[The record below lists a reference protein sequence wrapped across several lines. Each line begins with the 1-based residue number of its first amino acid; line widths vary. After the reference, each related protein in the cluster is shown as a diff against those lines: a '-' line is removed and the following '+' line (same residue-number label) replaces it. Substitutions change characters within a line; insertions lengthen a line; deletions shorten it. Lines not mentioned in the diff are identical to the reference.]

1 MKRLLLLALGVLALG
16 TAVAARGMISSGSRT
31 TPSDAQ
37 TPVQTPTPTPTP
49 SPTPTPGSQ
58 PDEGI
63 PITNEKVKT
72 VCGDCHKTD
81 DKGRMSRISFRR
93 TTPEGW
99 QETIRRMVTLNKA
112 EIEPADAREI
122 VKYLADNL
130 GLAPEETKPA
140 YFETERRLIDFKY
153 TANSDTESICSSCH
167 SMGRVMLQR
176 RTGKEWDLV
185 LAMHRGWY
193 PLVDTQVFR
202 RFGPP
207 SSEPGPD
214 GRPPD
219 NRHPMDKALAH
230 LKPTFPFTTPEW
242 TSWSASMRSP
252 RLEGTWLLSGYDPGA
267 GPIFGTVKITSN
279 SAAADEFTTE
289 TTYQY
294 SRSGRTVTRSGRSV
308 IYAAHQWR
316 GRTTVGGDNATS
328 LREVME
334 VERDWQSM
342 AGRWFNGDYDELG
355 PDVKLARIGAAPIVA
370 GLDRPSAR
378 RGGTAQT
385 LRIYGANF
393 PSGIAARDVDFGRGV
408 SVSRVVNAT
417 PTMVTVE
424 VDVASDAVVGARDL
438 FLAGVLNRGALTVY
452 DKIDFIKIKPGWN
465 MARVGGVVFPKMV
478 AQFEAFAFAFGPDGK
493 ADTKDDLQIGPVDA
507 AWTVEEYTATFDDD
521 DVKFVGEVNPSTGL
535 FTPALDGPNE
545 KRSGNRNNVGDVW
558 VIASHQPPGGAA
570 PMRARAHLVVT
581 VPLYLRWDF
590 STVNR

>member
-1 MKRLLLLALGVLALG
+1 MKRLLLLTLGVLTLSTAL
-16 TAVAARGMISSGSRT
+16 AARIQQAA
-31 TPSDAQ
+31 TPPAVPNQ
-37 TPVQTPTPTPTP
+37 
-49 SPTPTPGSQ
+49 PGAT

-63 PITNEKVKT
+63 PITNAKVKT
-72 VCGDCHKTD
+72 VCGDCHKSD
-81 DKGRMSRISFRR
+81 DKGRMSRISYRR

-122 VKYLADNL
+122 VKYLSDTL

-140 YFETERRLIDFKY
+140 YFESERRLIDFKY
-153 TANSDTESICSSCH
+153 TANNDTENICASCH

-185 LAMHRGWY
+185 VAMHRGWY
-193 PLVDTQVFR
+193 PLVDGQVFR
-202 RFGPP
+202 RGGPAGT
-207 SSEPGPD
+207 EPGPD

-230 LKPTFPFTTPEW
+230 LKPTFPFTTPDW
-242 TSWSASMRSP
+242 TSWSATMRSP
-252 RLEGTWLLSGYDPGA
+252 RLEGSWLLSGYDPGA
-267 GPIFGTVKITSN
+267 GPIFGTVTLKANPSVP
-279 SAAADEFTTE
+279 DEFTTE

-294 SRSGRTVTRSGRSV
+294 ARSGRTVTRTGRSV
-308 IYAAHQWR
+308 VYTGHQWR
-316 GRTTVGGDNATS
+316 GRTMVNGDAATS

-342 AGRWFNGDYDELG
+342 SGRWFNGDYDELG
-355 PDVKLARIGAAPIVA
+355 PDVTLTRIASAPVVA

-385 LRIYGANF
+385 LRIFGANF
-393 PSGIAARDVDFGRGV
+393 PSGIAARDVDFGPGV
-408 SVSRVVNAT
+408 TVSRVVNAT

-424 VDVASDAVVGARDL
+424 VDVTQTAAVGARDL
-438 FLAGVLNRGALTVY
+438 FLAGMLRKGALTVY
-452 DKIDFIKIKPGWN
+452 DKVDFIKVTPSWN

-478 AQFEAFAFAFGPDGK
+478 SQFEAFAFSMGPDGK
-493 ADTKDDLQIGPVDA
+493 PDTKDDLPIGPVDA
-507 AWTVEEYTATFDDD
+507 AWSVEEYTATFDDD
-521 DVKFVGEVNPSTGL
+521 DMKFVGEVNPSTGL
-535 FTPALDGPNE
+535 FTPALDGPNPA
-545 KRSGNRNNVGDVW
+545 RSGNRNNIGDVW
-558 VIASHQPPGGAA
+558 VVATHKGADGA